1 MEPKVI
7 KSGTYLLM
15 DDHDSLRMR
24 TRYFP
29 DGSAIIVTE
38 KTIHLVE
45 VVAKYEVNLG
55 RSQISIAVP

>member
-15 DDHDSLRMR
+15 DDHGSLRMR
-24 TRYFP
+24 TRYFA

-45 VVAKYEVNLG
+45 SVAKYEVNLG
-55 RSQISIAVP
+55 RSQISFAVP